1 MLRNAPPVLIIA
13 LTIFYVCCFGL
24 TNLLRVSGWASSLPF
39 LIGGL
44 SCLLLVTK
52 RYQRYIL
59 MYMAFLFGILAFNH
73 VIVSFVGNRPI
84 DPTDDLVILVIYFVH
99 VPLAVIYSLYLFLVT
114 AVIKWNCGSS
124 NEGKAIA
131 QGINFSL
138 GYPWIVM
145 YLAIF
150 PFVTEARSIYSLCY
164 VSMIPSV
171 LSPIGNLILF
181 LVLRD
186 SEIDLLFK
194 QRERQPQFSGR
205 FKLVFFSVLTVGCAS
220 IVLEGYR
227 GMWSLGFL
235 SLGLFVTVSASLY
248 SVFRNLF
255 RARVPEPKPLS
266 ALQFL
271 SSQRR
276 WVRIWVVSF
285 VACVLFVIFHII
297 LR

>member
-1 MLRNAPPVLIIA
+1 MLRNAPPILIIA
-13 LTIFYVCCFGL
+13 LSIFYVCCFGL

-52 RYQRYIL
+52 RYQRYVL
-59 MYMAFLFGILAFNH
+59 MYMAFLAGILAFNH

-84 DPTDDLVILVIYFVH
+84 DPTDDLAILAIYLVH

-114 AVIKWNCGSS
+114 AVIKWNCESS
-124 NEGKAIA
+124 KEGKAVA
-131 QGINFSL
+131 QGVNFSL

-150 PFVTEARSIYSLCY
+150 PFVLEARSIYSLCY

-171 LSPIGNLILF
+171 LSPIGNFILF

-186 SEIDLLFK
+186 PEIDLLFK
-194 QRERQPQFSGR
+194 QEERQPQLSGK
-205 FKLVFFSVLTVGCAS
+205 FKLIFFSVLTIGCVS

-227 GMWSLGFL
+227 GMWLLGFL
-235 SLGLFVTVSASLY
+235 SLGFFATVSVSLY
-248 SVFRNLF
+248 SILRNLF

-271 SSQRR
+271 E
-276 WVRIWVVSF
+276 
-285 VACVLFVIFHII
+285 L
-297 LR
+297 